1 SKDLSNSLIGRVK
14 DVGSLSNLKKVLC
27 NEKIATKWGELLDV
41 DDHDE
46 MSFHSKRIC
55 IHKKICSNICEN
67 FKIVFKG
74 KVHWIRA
81 KEATGWIPSEQEFIS
96 SEQSDLGLHID
107 GEDNGASEV

>member
-1 SKDLSNSLIGRVK
+1 
-14 DVGSLSNLKKVLC
+14 VGSWFSVLRQASHDFTP
-27 NEKIATKWGELLDV
+27 EGRIAWVDVERIPFKFWSEKTFKKIATKWGELLDV

-55 IHKKICSNICEN
+55 IHTKICSNICEN

-81 KEATGWIPSEQEFIS
+81 KEATGWIPEFSEDE
-96 SEQSDLGLHID
+96 
-107 GEDNGASEV
+107 EDDDH